1 MNAHLVDALFG
12 AAATLAAFLACVG
25 LLYLYAPVAWDGE
38 PEARVAVE
46 ATEATGP

>member
-1 MNAHLVDALFG
+1 MSAHLRDALLG
-12 AAATLAAFLACVG
+12 AAATIAAMLACVG
-25 LLYLYAPVAWDGE
+25 LLYLYAPDAWDGE